1 MEIHRKALFLLIL
14 MMMLLAFDCHRSDS
28 RWKGKIEKIDGIT
41 TAKNPKE
48 PMFEE
53 DEGVF
58 KLREDLSIGVKE
70 GSPEYMFSQVQDL
83 DVDAEGNIY
92 VLDQKETR
100 VIVFDAQG
108 IYLRTIGRR
117 GQGPGEVQLPIFVQ
131 ITARNELLV
140 YDYAMTRA
148 VFYTR
153 EGIFLRHQST
163 RRPLVPIALDSRG
176 ILVGFEILA
185 PPPLGGKLLKIYDR
199 DFQKAKVIAQDE
211 QGQAGVIDVG
221 QPTIYACIA
230 PVDTIVWGNS
240 ENYTLYVANSAGET
254 IKIIRREYDPVPI
267 TSMAKKEFEEKY
279 AEPVRYGMR
288 LSFRNNFPAF
298 SGIFVDEDG
307 HIFVKTYETAAREN
321 DRYMFDIFDPEG
333 RYIAKVVIK
342 ANLNERSV
350 WKKDRLYTIEMDELD
365 YPAVVRYQV
374 TWKE

>member
-1 MEIHRKALFLLIL
+1 VKNRLTAIWLTCLLLMVLVSCRKKETWEG
-14 MMMLLAFDCHRSDS
+14 S
-28 RWKGKIEKIDGIT
+28 IETRDGVSNV
-41 TAKNPKE
+41 KNPKE

-53 DEGVF
+53 YEGVF

-70 GSPEYMFSQVQDL
+70 GSPEYVFSQIQDL
-83 DVDAEGNIY
+83 DVDTEGNIY
-92 VLDQKETR
+92 VLDQREAR

-117 GQGPGEVQLPIFVQ
+117 GQGPGEIQLPVFVQ
-131 ITARNELLV
+131 ITTQSELLV

-153 EGIFLRHQST
+153 DGTFLRQQST
-163 RRPLVPIALDSRG
+163 RRPLMPIAVDSRG
-176 ILVGFEILA
+176 FLVGSEILA
-185 PPPLGGKLLKIYDR
+185 PPPLGGKLLKIYDP

-211 QGQAGVIDVG
+211 QDQAGVIDIG
-221 QPTIYACIA
+221 KPTIYGCIA
-230 PVDTIVWGNS
+230 PNDAIVWGNS

-254 IKIIRREYDPVPI
+254 IKIIRREYNPVPI
-267 TSMAKKEFEEKY
+267 TSTDKKEFEEKY
-279 AEPVRYGMR
+279 AEPVRYGMS
-288 LSFRNNFPAF
+288 LGFRNNFPAF

-307 HIFVKTYETAAREN
+307 RILVKTYETAAGEN

-333 RYIAKVVIK
+333 RYIAKLVIK
-342 ANLNERSV
+342 ANLDERSV

-365 YPAVVRYQV
+365 YPTVVRYQV